1 LAAVVSARIDHVI
14 LGVSDLEG
22 SAERFLQEHGLASVE
37 GGRHPGWGTAN
48 RIVPLGRDYIELAGI
63 VDDTEAMGNAFGT
76 SVRAAAD
83 RGGGLVAWC
92 LAVDDAEAVATRTG
106 LSLTDGSRIRPD
118 GVTLRWR
125 LVGLETAL
133 SEPWRPFFIE
143 WQIAEDAHPGRTQV
157 AHRVEP
163 EGIAWIEVA
172 GDRRLLD
179 EVLGGADVEVRLG
192 EGPPELL
199 RVGIATKA
207 GEVVLG

>member
-1 LAAVVSARIDHVI
+1 MTARMDHVI
-14 LGVSDLEG
+14 LGVPDLEG
-22 SAERFLQEHGLASVE
+22 TGERFLEEHGLASLE

-63 VDDTEAMGNAFGT
+63 VDDTEAMGNAFGK

-83 RGGGLVAWC
+83 RGGALVAWC
-92 LAVDDAEAVATRTG
+92 LAVDDAEALASRTG
-106 LSLTDGSRIRPD
+106 LSLTEGSRIRPD

-125 LVGLETAL
+125 LVGQEMAL

-143 WQIAEDAHPGRTQV
+143 WQIPDDAHPGQGHA

-163 EGIAWIEVA
+163 EGITWVEVA

-179 EVLGGADVEVRLG
+179 ELLGDSDIDVRLG
-192 EGPPELL
+192 EGPPALL
-199 RVGIATKA
+199 RVGIATSA